1 MPAKGI
7 EAEAPVAVTVMTAM
21 HSVRKAEFRVVIFMG
36 GKTKSTKGGATVNG
50 VIFSVLQSVL
60 RAVFYTLKT

>member
-1 MPAKGI
+1 
-7 EAEAPVAVTVMTAM
+7 
-21 HSVRKAEFRVVIFMG
+21 MG
-36 GKTKSTKGGATVNG
+36 GKMKSTKGGATVNG